1 MIESIVN
8 LKHKLLITIVK
19 KGHAKKIVS
28 ASKKAGAEGGTIL
41 FGRGTGVHEN
51 KTFLGIPVTPE
62 KEVIITIVK
71 NELVKTVTKT
81 IQEEGKLNKPGTG
94 LAIVINTKFIFG
106 ISHLLGI
113 KLSSTEE
120 TAEGGTL
127 TMEEQQPV
135 LYDLIVTIV
144 NKGDSDK
151 VVTASK
157 KAGAEGGTI
166 LTGRGTGIHEQ
177 AKFLNI
183 MIEPEKEVVLTLINR
198 VKTNAV
204 LEQINEDTE
213 LNKPG
218 KGIAFVL
225 EVEKT
230 IGINHIL
237 NQIVNEEVGDTD
249 A

>member
-1 MIESIVN
+1 MLLNKIN
-8 LKHKLLITIVK
+8 QKHKLIITIVK
-19 KGHAKKIVS
+19 KGIAKKVVNG
-28 ASKKAGAEGGTIL
+28 SKKAGAEGGTVL
-41 FGRGTGVHEN
+41 LGRGTGVHEN
-51 KTFLGIPVTPE
+51 KSFLGIPITPE
-62 KEVIITIVK
+62 KEIVFTLAK
-71 NELVKTVTKT
+71 NEL
-81 IQEEGKLNKPGTG
+81 IENIIESIIRESKLENPGTG
-94 LAIVINTKFIFG
+94 LGIVLNTKSIIG
-106 ISHLLGI
+106 ICHLLGGEI
-113 KLSSTEE
+113 GSAPLT
-120 TAEGGTL
+120 GGVNMP
-127 TMEEQQPV
+127 MESHGI

-183 MIEPEKEVVLTLINR
+183 TIEPEKEVVLTLIDRN
-198 VKTNAV
+198 KTDDV
-204 LEQINEDTE
+204 LGQINEDAG
-213 LNKPG
+213 LNQPG

-225 EVEKT
+225 EVERT

-237 NQIVNEEVGDTD
+237 NQMVRNRIGDTD